1 MSLEIG
7 LFLGV
12 IACVLLVWYLYRRS
26 KKDTS
31 DDANRQPDDA
41 DSVDDTEAY
50 EDLLLTGVML
60 SEVYDDDQASSD
72 DIDSDGYESIDD
84 GGGFDDSGFE

>member
-1 MSLEIG
+1 MSLEMG

-26 KKDTS
+26 KNNGT
-31 DDANRQPDDA
+31 PE
-41 DSVDDTEAY
+41 DTEPQTDDED

-60 SEVYDDDQASSD
+60 SEVYNDDDSSD
-72 DIDSDGYESIDD
+72 DMDTDGYDGMDD
-84 GGGFDDSGFE
+84 GGGFDGGGFE